1 MPFRRLERPVRTST
15 YALFSFAGAAA
26 LTVPPVTITA
36 VIGEFMMTVLG
47 ILLLV
52 GGLVAGVSSYLYR
65 WLFEYVALY
74 AIGAGVGIYITALWS
89 ITVDDS
95 LSRLMQ
101 TILITTVAGF
111 LLQRWID
118 LHTLTGFATRKR

>member
-1 MPFRRLERPVRTST
+1 M
-15 YALFSFAGAAA
+15 
-26 LTVPPVTITA
+26 TITA